1 MTYDKS
7 KLLSPA
13 KALTLTEA
21 AQLLKA
27 KADAA
32 LLRALAVVSGS
43 SSSKSAVPENCSE
56 GSQEG

>member
-7 KLLSPA
+7 KQLPPA
-13 KALTLTEA
+13 KALTLSEA

-27 KADAA
+27 MADAA

-43 SSSKSAVPENCSE
+43 SKGAVPEKCSE
-56 GSQEG
+56 WSQEG

>member
-1 MTYDKS
+1 MTHDKS
-7 KLLSPA
+7 KQLLPA
-13 KALTLTEA
+13 KALTLSEA

-43 SSSKSAVPENCSE
+43 SKSAVPKKYPEW
-56 GSQEG
+56 SQEG